1 MMICFIQLTLSDI
14 YDTLIQ
20 AREGSP
26 SPPSC
31 GLPHCFDEQDD
42 GSHKLQDC
50 GNKVYVAGRLNF
62 VAAFLSPF
70 RLLMTQCRFFLP

>member
-1 MMICFIQLTLSDI
+1 MIR
-14 YDTLIQ
+14 LIQ
-20 AREGSP
+20 AREGFP
-26 SPPSC
+26 SLPDC

-62 VAAFLSPF
+62 VAAFL
-70 RLLMTQCRFFLP
+70 